1 MQKITLFMPGI
12 NYWAV
17 VVAALAAFVVG
28 AVWYSPL
35 LFGKAYLELRG
46 MALGAAADMTP
57 SAAELLGEFV
67 RNLVVAFVLAHFVVR
82 LGVGDWGGAVQLG
95 LWVWVGFQAMLLM
108 GALLHEGMPRKLY
121 AIHAGDALVKTLLMT
136 VILGVW
142 RR

>member
-1 MQKITLFMPGI
+1 MLKI
-12 NYWAV
+12 NYLAV
-17 VVAALAAFVVG
+17 VMAAVAAFVVG

-35 LFGKAYLELRG
+35 LFGKAYMEVRG
-46 MALGAAADMTP
+46 MNPGALAHMKMP
-57 SAAELLGEFV
+57 AAEMLGEFAK
-67 RNLVVAFVLAHFVVR
+67 NLVIAFVLAHFVAR
-82 LGVGDWGGAVQLG
+82 LGVGDWEGAVQLG

-108 GALLHEGMPRKLY
+108 GAVLHEKMPWMLY